1 MKDSS
6 LNAAASVSYA
16 GQVNESAGTISVA
29 RTDQLSLT
37 GRGNVFSGTLTG
49 TGTIAL
55 TGTDTFSGATLTAN
69 NVSIAGAAVVISGVI
84 AISKTVNVTT
94 AHLTVAA
101 AGATLSG
108 GGSLILSDVATNMIR
123 GASAAATLTNGDKIL
138 GAGQL
143 GGGVMKLVN
152 GVGGIIDGNGKAALV
167 INTGVNTITN
177 AGTIENTSTG
187 GTTIKSVVN
196 NTGALTVTAGTLTVT
211 GAVVGSGKVTV
222 VGGTADLAGAFT
234 ENVTFTGAAGVLEL
248 GHSQAYTGTVTG
260 LSTTGKNALDLADI
274 TFASATTKA
283 SYSGTAIAGTL
294 TVTDGTHTASI
305 NLAGNFTASTF
316 KVSSDGHGGTR
327 VVDPTGAAA
336 IVAAIAGFAPRPA
349 WAGGLESRGLDRTH
363 PMLMARA

>member
-1 MKDSS
+1 
-6 LNAAASVSYA
+6 
-16 GQVNESAGTISVA
+16 
-29 RTDQLSLT
+29 
-37 GRGNVFSGTLTG
+37 
-49 TGTIAL
+49 
-55 TGTDTFSGATLTAN
+55 
-69 NVSIAGAAVVISGVI
+69 
-84 AISKTVNVTT
+84 
-94 AHLTVAA
+94 
-101 AGATLSG
+101 
-108 GGSLILSDVATNMIR
+108 MIR

-294 TVTDGTHTASI
+294 TVTDGTHTSHI
-305 NLAGNFTASTF
+305 TLEGNYAGHTF
-316 KVSSDGHGGTR
+316 IASSDGHGGTT
-327 VVDPTGAAA
+327 VVDPPRLGGGGHVTPL
-336 IVAAIAGFAPRPA
+336 ITAIAGFGQEGAARRGSRLSMVDCRAPRA
-349 WAGGLESRGLDRTH
+349 WPRRISSREPQASSHRIELIRQ
-363 PMLMARA
+363 PSSVLASEMNLRPSP